1 MRPAPCSAQHPHR
14 HQRHR
19 RHHRAVAT
27 TLATLLLWQTGAPAW
42 AALPRAVQ
50 SLTAS
55 GNAFASITPNSGT
68 SIDFSTYASLDQSM
82 TLSIAQ
88 QKFSGLRSFLAERRV
103 DFSGSSGPLDY
114 SRQVLRYRFFASD
127 CRELEMAFSPAGNLI
142 YKRTSAPLNSSNT
155 SATLRYFDDSTATAM
170 TLPQAQQ
177 FIGSTGVQSGQS
189 FVSSPNGGFDQV
201 WRWQRSDKSG
211 WIELAFDGSGNVTHL
226 GQGKDDDINT
236 QTDLATAFNQ
246 LQTGMTLAQVQT
258 LLGSPGMLSYRQ
270 FPSTWNSINLS
281 GYHWNDGSNDV
292 GAEFQSGVLTKFK
305 GSGLDLGGSKFAAG
319 TFTGNELNNLSLGG
333 TVADVK
339 AQLGTPAKEQQ
350 GSLDY
355 RDSEGNS
362 LFVGFAPEYVAP
374 PPPTTPTGSCT
385 GTSCPTNITNTG
397 TGSTGGSI
405 TTSTGTS
412 STGTGTGS
420 TSTSS
425 TSTSGSGSGNTT
437 TVVNTAVAA
446 APVLR
451 ATTTGTIT
459 PTSTATTTGTLRAV
473 NANLNLQ
480 CNDNPGFTL
489 TPSSSGTLSNRI
501 LKVALDVAPA
511 DRGKTG
517 KLYVFAVLPDSNGVL
532 SLSQTAGWQW
542 VTFQNNVP
550 VVTPYADVTLGSHSL
565 TIFDGQSDLTSASG
579 VRIVVG
585 YGSDVMD
592 MIQGGKGD
600 LAHHLRP

>member
-1 MRPAPCSAQHPHR
+1 MRPASCSAQHPHR

-19 RHHRAVAT
+19 RAFAT
-27 TLATLLLWQTGAPAW
+27 TLVALLLWQTGAPAW
-42 AALPRAVQ
+42 AALPGAVQ
-50 SLTAS
+50 SLTAN

-68 SIDFSTYASLDQSM
+68 SIDFATYAALDQSM
-82 TLSIAQ
+82 TLSSAQ

-103 DFSGSSGPLDY
+103 DFSGGSGPLDY
-114 SRQVLRYRFFASD
+114 NRQVLRYRFFASD
-127 CRELEMAFSPAGNLI
+127 CRELEMAFSPAGSLI
-142 YKRTSAPLNSSNT
+142 YKRTSAPLNSVNT
-155 SATLRYFDDSTATAM
+155 SATLRYFDDSTATSL
-170 TLPQAQQ
+170 TLAQAQQ

-189 FVSSPNGGFDQV
+189 FVSAPNGGFDQV

-211 WIELAFDGSGNVTHL
+211 WIELAFDGSGAVTHL

-236 QTDLATAFNQ
+236 KTDLATVFSQ

-270 FPSTWNSINLS
+270 FPTTWNSTSLS
-281 GYHWNDGSNDV
+281 GYHWYDGSNDV
-292 GAEFQSGVLTKFK
+292 GAEFQSGVLTKYK
-305 GSGLDLGGSKFAAG
+305 DSGLDLGGSKFAAG
-319 TFTGNELNNLSLGG
+319 TFTGNELNNLTLGG

-374 PPPTTPTGSCT
+374 TNPSTLTGSCT
-385 GTSCPTNITNTG
+385 GTSCPTNTD
-397 TGSTGGSI
+397 TGSTSGPTGGTSTGTTGGTT

-412 STGTGTGS
+412 STSTGTGS
-420 TSTSS
+420 TS
-425 TSTSGSGSGNTT
+425 
-437 TVVNTAVAA
+437 
-446 APVLR
+446 
-451 ATTTGTIT
+451 
-459 PTSTATTTGTLRAV
+459 TTGTLRAV

-489 TPSSSGTLSNRI
+489 TPSSSGTLSNRT
-501 LKVALDVAPA
+501 LKVTLDVAPA
-511 DRGKTG
+511 DRGKNG
-517 KLYVFAVLPDSNGVL
+517 RVYVLAVLPDNNGVL

-542 VTFQNNVP
+542 VTFQNNAP

-565 TIFDGQSDLTSASG
+565 TIFDGKSDLTSASG